1 MQGKIIKIMDGK
13 VTISLNDGR
22 IVIISI
28 GNVTYLNPQVGDT
41 VDTVESSKTLY
52 ASRGSGA
59 VQNSEAVNVKH
70 YNKHLFT
77 WLFSGFLG
85 AYGVDR
91 FVRGQILLGVLK
103 LFTGGGL
110 AIWWIY
116 DFVVALKKAYF
127 GSFADSEEFAFIDGE
142 YAR

>member
-13 VTISLNDGR
+13 VTISLDDGR
-22 IVIISI
+22 MVIIPI
-28 GNVTYLNPQVGDT
+28 GNVTYLNPHVGDH
-41 VDTVESSKTLY
+41 VDTIENAKTLY
-52 ASRGSGA
+52 VSRSNDTTERNE
-59 VQNSEAVNVKH
+59 VIKVKY

-77 WLFSGFLG
+77 WLFSALLG

-103 LFTGGGL
+103 LLTGGGL
-110 AIWWIY
+110 AVWWIY

-127 GSFADSEEFAFIDGE
+127 GSFTDTEEFEFIDGD

>member
-1 MQGKIIKIMDGK
+1 MQDKIIKIMDGK

-22 IVIISI
+22 IVIIPI
-28 GNVTYLNPQVGDT
+28 GNVTYLNPHVGDF
-41 VDTVESSKTLY
+41 VDTVESSQTLY
-52 ASRGSGA
+52 ASKGSGQA
-59 VQNSEAVNVKH
+59 QVTDVGKVKY

-77 WLFSGFLG
+77 WLFNAFLG
-85 AYGVDR
+85 VYGVDR
-91 FVRGQILLGVLK
+91 FLRGQILLGVIK

-127 GSFADSEEFAFIDGE
+127 GPFADTEEFKFIDGE